1 METSAETPRVRWQT
15 LVIAALTIAL
25 LWLAFRNVNL
35 AHTWEAVTHANLRL
49 IGLSILVTFSTYALR
64 AIRWTWLL
72 KPLGAG
78 GFRIA
83 FRTTV
88 IGFATNFLLPG
99 GRIGEVLRP
108 FLLARHERMN
118 AASAFATIVV
128 ERLLDIVTVL
138 LFFAGA
144 IALSVVDVGA
154 DVRLAGYVA
163 AAVALAAFI
172 VLFVLAGHPERLGQ
186 FTERL
191 SRRLPARVAQ
201 PLVRIV
207 RTFAE
212 GLAVLRSPA
221 NLLMAGLWSVAVWLS
236 IAAGIWVVSH
246 AFDLTISF
254 VGSFL
259 VVGYLTV
266 GVAAPTPGGAGG
278 FHLMYKLALT
288 QFFGADPDVAVAAA
302 TVLHAV
308 SFVPVTLM
316 GIAFMWQDGL
326 TLGGL
331 RHLRT
336 EAPAAEAR

>member
-1 METSAETPRVRWQT
+1 MQTVSEAPRVRWQT
-15 LVIAALTIAL
+15 LVIVALTIAL
-25 LWLAFRNVNL
+25 LWLAFRNVDL
-35 AHTWEAVTHANLRL
+35 KHTWDAITHADLRL
-49 IGLSILVTFSTYALR
+49 IGLAILVTFSTYALR

-83 FRTTV
+83 FRMTV

-99 GRIGEVLRP
+99 GRVGEVLRP
-108 FLLARHERMN
+108 FLLARHERIN

-128 ERLLDIVTVL
+128 ERLLDIVVVL

-144 IALSVVDVGA
+144 IAVSVVDVGD
-154 DVRLAGYVA
+154 DVRIAAYIAAGM
-163 AAVALAAFI
+163 AVAGFI
-172 VLFVLAGHPERLGQ
+172 VLFVLAGHPERLGRL
-186 FTERL
+186 TEKLGRW
-191 SRRLPARVAQ
+191 LPARVAQ
-201 PLVRIV
+201 PLARIV

-212 GLAVLRSPA
+212 GLAVLRSPS
-221 NLLMAGLWSVAVWLS
+221 NLLMAGLWSVGVWLS

-278 FHLMYKLALT
+278 FHFMYKLALT

-308 SFVPVTLM
+308 SFVPVSLM
-316 GIAFMWQDGL
+316 GIVFMWQDGL

-331 RHLRT
+331 RHMRT
-336 EAPAAEAR
+336 EAPAAPTP

>member
-1 METSAETPRVRWQT
+1 MARVRWQT
-15 LVIAALTIAL
+15 VVIAALTIAL
-25 LWLAFRNVNL
+25 LWLAFRNVDL
-35 AHTWEAVTHANLRL
+35 KHTWEAVTRANLRL
-49 IGLSILVTFSTYALR
+49 IGLAILVTFSTYALR

-72 KPLGAG
+72 KPIGNAS
-78 GFRIA
+78 FKSA
-83 FRTTV
+83 FRYTV

-108 FLLARHERMN
+108 FLLARREGMN

-128 ERLLDIVTVL
+128 ERLLDIVVVL

-144 IALSVVDVGA
+144 IALSVVDVGD
-154 DVRLAGYVA
+154 DVRLAAFVA
-163 AAVALAAFI
+163 AGAALAAFV

-201 PLVRIV
+201 PLARLV

-212 GLAVLRSPA
+212 GLAVLRSPSS
-221 NLLMAGLWSVAVWLS
+221 LLMATVWSVAVWLS
-236 IAAGIWVVSH
+236 IAAGIWVTSH

-288 QFFGADPDVAVAAA
+288 QFFGADPDVAIAAA

-316 GIAFMWQDGL
+316 GILFMWQDGL

-336 EAPAAEAR
+336 ESPGATG